1 MQMIKSI
8 SAILAF
14 FFLLYSA
21 KLFAQTDTCNC
32 SSNLQKLIAKTEE
45 NYAGFP
51 VKVNTQTRTSY
62 RQLMNSL
69 LAKAANESNPKACF
83 VLLKEYVRFFKDKH
97 FNLVYPIERGYE
109 MVQETEAGFKQSLSK
124 KSLAAVEGVW
134 VNADSSIKLGIRKHE
149 GSTFKAVVLASS
161 DSKYPVGLVYFTLQ
175 TAKNGFVVKEHDRLI
190 ATDIPAKQRGQL
202 LQIWSD
208 ALFGKVYPVQMGAA
222 EQEELNT
229 WKGRRNGLNAKKLS
243 DKTAYLKVPT
253 FLSNDD
259 LIQQLVSEYD
269 SLFRSCDNLIVDL
282 TGNGGGNT
290 GWVAFL
296 QYFMTNPIEQYNT
309 YLRVTP
315 ENVQSK
321 LADLAP
327 FATAPIPDE
336 YKKYF
341 PEPILAAYMKA
352 YQELPT
358 TKAAFYPIPGVTFPL
373 DSVIKKP
380 KRIGLIVDDFCGSSA
395 EYFFSIS
402 KQSKKT
408 ITYGIP
414 TIGMMDYEGMS
425 NPTPLPFSKFIV
437 TIPIVQSSW
446 TSTQPIDQS
455 GFKPDILLNKID
467 QTKWVEFVRRDLE
480 RR

>member
-1 MQMIKSI
+1 MKNV
-8 SAILAF
+8 ILTI
-14 FFLLYSA
+14 FLLIINVPIINGQS
-21 KLFAQTDTCNC
+21 DTCNC

-51 VKVNTQTRTSY
+51 VKVNKQTRNAY
-62 RQLMNSL
+62 QQLKYNL
-69 LAKAANESNPKACF
+69 LAKATNENNPKACF
-83 VLLKEYVRFFKDKH
+83 AVLKEYVRFFQDKH

-124 KSLAAVEGVW
+124 KSLADIEGIW
-134 VNADSSIKLGIRKHE
+134 VNADSSIKLGIRKHV
-149 GSTFKAVVLASS
+149 GNTFKAVVLASS
-161 DSKYPVGLVYFTLQ
+161 NTKYPVGLVYFTLQ

-208 ALFGKVYPVQMGAA
+208 ALFGKVYPVQMNAA

-229 WKGRRNGLNAKKLS
+229 WKGRRNGLIAKKLS

-259 LIQQLVSEYD
+259 LIQQLVNQND

-296 QYFMTNPIEQYNT
+296 PYFMTNPVVQYDT

-341 PEPILAAYMKA
+341 PEPVLAAYKKA

-373 DSVIKKP
+373 DSIIKKP

-395 EYFFSIS
+395 EYFFSLT

-446 TSTQPIDQS
+446 TSKHPIDQT
-455 GFKPDILLNKID
+455 GFKPAILLNQLD
-467 QTKWVEFVRRDLE
+467 QTKWVEFVRKDLE

>member
-1 MQMIKSI
+1 MIKSI

-32 SSNLQKLIAKTEE
+32 SSNLQKLIYKTEE

-62 RQLMNSL
+62 RQLINSL

-149 GSTFKAVVLASS
+149 ESTFKAVVLASS

-208 ALFGKVYPVQMGAA
+208 ALFGKVYPVQMSAA

-296 QYFMTNPIEQYNT
+296 PYFMTNPIEQYNT

-341 PEPILAAYMKA
+341 PEPVLAAYKKA

-395 EYFFSIS
+395 EYFFSLS

-446 TSTQPIDQS
+446 TSTRPIDQS

>member
-1 MQMIKSI
+1 MIKSI

-32 SSNLQKLIAKTEE
+32 SSNLQKLISKTEE

-62 RQLMNSL
+62 RQLINSL

-134 VNADSSIKLGIRKHE
+134 VNADSSIKLGIRKYV
-149 GSTFKAVVLASS
+149 GNTFKAVVLASS
-161 DSKYPVGLVYFTLQ
+161 SSKYPVGLVFFTLQ
-175 TAKNGFVVKEHDRLI
+175 TVKNGFVVKEHDRLI

-208 ALFGKVYPVQMGAA
+208 ALFGKVYPVQMSAA

-229 WKGRRNGLNAKKLS
+229 WKSRRNGLNAKKLS

-296 QYFMTNPIEQYNT
+296 PYFMTNPIEQYNT

-341 PEPILAAYMKA
+341 PEPVLGAYKKA

-395 EYFFSIS
+395 EYFFSLS
-402 KQSKKT
+402 RQSKKT